1 MTGKH
6 HLGRKCK
13 MKQTLPNGLW
23 KSKSSN
29 KLDIDRDVWL
39 LSHWE
44 TPQLTVK
51 PLRGKNSFRKSS
63 THWEAMAITGSSVP
77 MRWPRHPKENY
88 KVDKMDGVS
97 FRILGGRFCKHG
109 MVFIQTGLIHFC
121 IKNVLKIYVDFV
133 RWRIGSF
140 CIWLFAGFGKVLS
153 SCLGE
158 ILAAAA
164 TGLTGTTISSYV
176 PQLFQN
182 YRV

>member
-23 KSKSSN
+23 KSKSEN
-29 KLDIDRDVWL
+29 KLDIDRDGWL

-44 TPQLTVK
+44 NPQLTVK
-51 PLRGKNSFRKSS
+51 PLRGKTSCRKSS
-63 THWEAMAITGSSVP
+63 THWEAMAITGSFVP
-77 MRWPRHPKENY
+77 MRWPHHPKGNY
-88 KVDKMDGVS
+88 KIS
-97 FRILGGRFCKHG
+97 FRILGGQFCKHG
-109 MVFIQTGLIHFC
+109 MVFIQVGLIHFC
-121 IKNVLKIYVDFV
+121 IKMYWTFTWTLTV
-133 RWRIGSF
+133 RWWIGSF
-140 CIWLFAGFGKVLS
+140 RIWLFAGFGKVMS

-158 ILAAAA
+158 ILAAA
-164 TGLTGTTISSYV
+164 TDLMGTAISSYV